1 MLALYIAVGVFA
13 AVIGLCLLYVLFL
26 LICTIAVNPKKE
38 YNTFSRFYHIVLKSV
53 VFLIIK
59 LTRIKIH
66 VTGFEKVPKDQLVL
80 FVSNHRSNFD
90 PIVMWHIFN
99 SWKLAFVSKASNFGI
114 PFVGRMVRRICFL
127 AIDREN
133 PRNAIVTINK
143 AAEYIRNKE
152 ASIGIYPE
160 GTRSKEC
167 VLLPFHNGVFKIAQK
182 ADCPI
187 VVISTVGTETIHKR
201 APFRR
206 SHVYLDVLD
215 VIPAEVVKSSKTD
228 VIGGNVRQLLE
239 NNIEKRENHG

>member
-1 MLALYIAVGVFA
+1 MPALYIAAGICA

-53 VFLIIK
+53 VYLIIK

-90 PIVMWHIFN
+90 PIVMWRIFN

-143 AAEYIRNKE
+143 AAEFIRSKE